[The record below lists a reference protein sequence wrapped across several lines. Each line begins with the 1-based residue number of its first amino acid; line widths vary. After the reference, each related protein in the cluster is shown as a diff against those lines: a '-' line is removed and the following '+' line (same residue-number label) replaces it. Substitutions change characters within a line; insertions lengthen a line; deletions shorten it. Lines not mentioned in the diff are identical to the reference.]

1 MEAIPGGNAGMI
13 NQFAASSEEL
23 INRQEIKFNCLA
35 IQMVYSTT
43 RLLNNVDTFLYLFH
57 ISSHLPDY
65 PDLKTVDKQSGDQD
79 YLVKGAAN

>member
-1 MEAIPGGNAGMI
+1 MEAIPGGVAGVT
-13 NQFAASSEEL
+13 QFNTSSEEL

-35 IQMVYSTT
+35 IQMVYSIT
-43 RLLNNVDTFLYLFH
+43 RLLNNVGTFLYLFH

-65 PDLKTVDKQSGDQD
+65 PDLKTVDKPSGDQD